1 MRFFEKVPQTLIR
14 KLYDDIYKTDFEMF
28 GYKYPHDYIKMG
40 YSDKSS
46 KQNTTE

>member
-28 GYKYPHDYIKMG
+28 GYKYPQEYINMG
-40 YSDKSS
+40 YDDKSR